1 MDKEA
6 FDNYLAERYQ
16 KQMEY
21 YSKASAKNQRR
32 YKFFQ
37 WLLIV
42 LSALTPVFA
51 ALNNSKELEALL
63 PAFFKINII
72 VVVVS
77 SIVAILTT
85 GLKTF
90 NYHELWVTYRS
101 TYEKLKPEILGRMQD
116 AALMMK
122 SLNWF
127 VSQTVRFGKHCPG
140 FLVFYTL
147 K

>member
-51 ALNNSKELEALL
+51 VLKSWRLCYPL
-63 PAFFKINII
+63 FF
-72 VVVVS
+72 
-77 SIVAILTT
+77 
-85 GLKTF
+85 
-90 NYHELWVTYRS
+90 R
-101 TYEKLKPEILGRMQD
+101 
-116 AALMMK
+116 
-122 SLNWF
+122 
-127 VSQTVRFGKHCPG
+127 
-140 FLVFYTL
+140 
-147 K
+147 